1 MAKLWRYRLSCALK
15 GTTGAYRSC
24 ASHLV
29 AGAFLPLV
37 ERDLR
42 LLAVGMAIRTFGA
55 ALYNPFLAL
64 FLYAILHVG
73 YLEIGVIFVGV
84 GLVQLPFGLLGGL
97 WTDRVGRRRLILLGL
112 ATEAIFTAALAYAFD
127 IRSLVLAILVAIVAG
142 CILSA
147 TGPAY
152 SAYIADWAKGSERT
166 RGFTWYRIS
175 FNAGYAAGVA
185 LGGTLVAF
193 IGFTGAVTAAS
204 LIIAGAMVFVLALL
218 HPSPYDLRLRERVPR
233 PLSVA
238 HPEPTGRTLRAS
250 FSMLAR
256 DRVALLVASAFALVW
271 VTAGQWNVTYALFV
285 HNKLGI
291 SYSILGIGLALNG
304 VIVVVGQS
312 FTTEHVLGL
321 RHTTIAIAGGLL
333 YVVAFLLLGFSAL
346 WLLFPTGI
354 FFLSVLILTFGENL
368 GSIPTSTLPSN
379 LAPAGEIGAYNG
391 AFNTFLGAAALAAI
405 FFGGAVLSAVPNP
418 LWEWVLLVLP
428 AIPGVVLLR
437 LAARRI
443 PLKVDLA

>member
-1 MAKLWRYRLSCALK
+1 
-15 GTTGAYRSC
+15 
-24 ASHLV
+24 
-29 AGAFLPLV
+29 V

-42 LLAVGMAIRTFGA
+42 LLAVGVAIRTFGA

-73 YLEIGVIFVGV
+73 YLDIGIIFVGV
-84 GLVQLPFGLLGGL
+84 GAVQLPFGLVGGL
-97 WTDRVGRRRLILLGL
+97 WTDRVGRRRLIVLGL
-112 ATEAIFTAALAYAFD
+112 ATEAVFTGALAYAFD
-127 IRSLVLAILVAIVAG
+127 VRSLALAIAVATVAG

-152 SAYIADWAKGSERT
+152 SAYIADWSKGSART

-193 IGFTGAVTAAS
+193 IGFTGAVTAAAL
-204 LIIAGAMVFVLALL
+204 LIAAAMVFVLALL
-218 HPSPYDLRLRERVPR
+218 HPSPYDIALRDHAPPSPRSAPSAPAPRSLR
-233 PLSVA
+233 
-238 HPEPTGRTLRAS
+238 GS
-250 FSMLAR
+250 FSLLAR

-271 VTAGQWNVTYALFV
+271 VTAGQWNVTFALFV

-304 VIVVVGQS
+304 LVVVLGQS
-312 FTTEHVLGL
+312 FTTERVLGF
-321 RHTTIAIAGGLL
+321 RHTSIAIAGGLL
-333 YVVAFLLLGFSAL
+333 YVVAYLLLGVSAL

-354 FFLSVLILTFGENL
+354 FFVSVLVLTFGENL
-368 GSIPTSTLPSN
+368 ASIPTSTLPSN

-391 AFNTFLGAAALAAI
+391 AFNTFLGAAGLAAI
-405 FFGGAVLSAVPNP
+405 FFGGAILSAVPNP

-428 AIPGVVLLR
+428 AIPGVVLIR

-443 PLKVDLA
+443 PLSTDRA